1 MLGHG
6 IAIPQHQFPTSRGA
20 SGRDFVYDDDLGDLT
35 MIHHISISANDPLR
49 VARVLAELFQGELV
63 PFPSHADSYVAVAFD
78 PHGTIVE
85 VHPHGT
91 ELVPGTENK
100 GVQHVHN
107 LNYSSH
113 TATHAAISVPVS
125 EAQIREIAAREGWR
139 MGVFRRSDFFNV
151 IEFWLENQLLLELL
165 PPELAAQYLDFTRPD
180 VLKQYLTAAATS
192 A

>member
-1 MLGHG
+1 
-6 IAIPQHQFPTSRGA
+6 
-20 SGRDFVYDDDLGDLT
+20 

-49 VARVLAELFQGELV
+49 VAQVLAELFQGELV
-63 PFPSHADSYVAVAFD
+63 PFPNHPGSYVAVAFD

-91 ELVPGTENK
+91 ELVPGTEDN

-107 LNYSSH
+107 LDYSPY

-151 IEFWLENQLLLELL
+151 IEFWLEDQLLIELL
-165 PPELAAQYLDFTRPD
+165 PPVLAAEYLDFTRPD
-180 VLKQYLTAAATS
+180 ALKQYLAAAAS
-192 A
+192 SN